1 MELDYKKEG
10 KIAIFTLNRPE
21 ALNSLTPK
29 MMSELEEAM
38 KDFRNDSD
46 LWVGIITGAG
56 NKAFCAGADIHT
68 WLPFVK
74 KTKDKPWNM
83 PINPMRGMELWKPLI
98 AAINGYAFG
107 GGGELALACDIRIAS
122 ENASLCW
129 PEASLGIIPRLGG
142 TQRLP
147 RIVSF
152 GKAAEILMLGKRV
165 NAREAYNIGLVN
177 EVVSQKELFAT
188 SKKWAEKICNM
199 APLAVRAI
207 KEAMIRGT
215 QLPLKEG
222 LFIENSLGLPLY
234 ETQDYLEG
242 RKAFKEKSKP
252 NFIGK

>member
-1 MELDYKKEG
+1 MELEYRKEG

-21 ALNSLTPK
+21 ALNAFTPN
-29 MMSELEEAM
+29 MMRELQGAM
-38 KDFRNDSD
+38 EDFRDNSD

-56 NKAFCAGADIHT
+56 EKAFCAGADIHK

-74 KTKDKPWNM
+74 ETKDKPWRM

-122 ENASLCW
+122 ENASIWW
-129 PEASLGIIPRLGG
+129 PEAGLGIIPRLGG

-147 RIVSF
+147 RIVTF
-152 GKAAEILMLGKRV
+152 GKAAEILMLGKRLS
-165 NAREAYNIGLVN
+165 AREAYNIGLVN
-177 EVVSQKELFAT
+177 EVVTQRELIPT
-188 SKKWAEKICNM
+188 VKKWAEKICDM

-207 KEAMIRGT
+207 KEAMIRGIRM
-215 QLPLKEG
+215 PLEEG

-234 ETQDYLEG
+234 DTQDYIEG
-242 RKAFKEKSKP
+242 CKAFKEKRKA
-252 NFIGK
+252 NFVGR